1 MNLLQLTLLNQ
12 PRETDGSCVGFVVVS
27 VGDIAYILWQSIGY
41 LLFVGSAIP
50 RNLFFDSDGIDF
62 CPDAFAFPE
71 PEISDADNLKD
82 PDLRHRAT
90 AVDRFLPD
98 EIVRVI
104 GVSQHAEYAVDL
116 LQDLTAR
123 LCVLLVVNRKGLEHT
138 NGMLRI
144 LLHLQQRKTWS
155 FQTQVSRKHSIV
167 LRESLRLYLW
177 HGITSF

>member
-50 RNLFFDSDGIDF
+50 RNLFFDSDGVDF
-62 CPDAFAFPE
+62 CPDAFTFPE

-90 AVDRFLPD
+90 AVDCLLPD
-98 EIVRVI
+98 KIVRVI
-104 GVSQHAEYAVDL
+104 GVSQHTEYAVDL
-116 LQDLTAR
+116 LQNLTTR
-123 LCVLLVVNRKGLEHT
+123 LSVFLVVNRKGLEHT
-138 NGMLRI
+138 NGMLRV
-144 LLHLQQRKTWS
+144 LLHLQ
-155 FQTQVSRKHSIV
+155 
-167 LRESLRLYLW
+167 
-177 HGITSF
+177 